1 MNWLGNWVGTWLGNW
16 LGALGGEALRRL
28 LTQSPAQLTG
38 TGRLLSAPRP
48 GGGFAR
54 FFRWFLPTR
63 YGRGALRSAPPR
75 LAGRAR
81 VIPYDLTVRGRNA
94 RLLALLD

>member
-1 MNWLGNWVGTWLGNW
+1 VNWLGNWVGTWLGNW
-16 LGALGGEALRRL
+16 LGALGGETLRRL
-28 LTQSPAQLTG
+28 LTQSPAQLSG
-38 TGRLLSAPRP
+38 TGRVLSAP
-48 GGGFAR
+48 
-54 FFRWFLPTR
+54 R

-81 VIPYDLTVRGRNA
+81 VIPYALTVRARNA